1 MSRLT
6 VNYFYN
12 AALTVSSYAINLILF
27 PYVARV
33 LGVDGLGQTGFVSDC
48 VHYFVIFA
56 VLGIATVGT
65 REIAACGD
73 NMEKRSAVFSS
84 LTSLLMITTGIVL
97 TVYLLSCFFL
107 PRFCQNQEL
116 FLIGTAMLLSQSFVI
131 EWFFQGIEN
140 FRYITIRAL
149 AIKLLYVVAVFL
161 FVKSKGD
168 VVMYFALTAL
178 MLLSN
183 TVVNLWCSR
192 RYVRFSFRL
201 ASIGKFLKP
210 VLLVGAYAVM
220 VSMYTSFTAIF
231 LGFVADDAEQG
242 AYQAAKKLLYLILGA
257 FTAFTAVMFPRISS
271 LLAEEKHDE
280 YNNKIAHS
288 FELVFAVAI
297 PIVIYVEVFAV
308 DIIRILSGPEFGSAV
323 LPLRIVMP
331 VLLLSAMAQIWIM
344 QVLFPMRKDWVVL
357 TGSVIGAICAICL
370 CLLLIRPYGAVG
382 TAIALLLSEVLAN
395 SFGLVY
401 ALSKGLLR
409 FPLSLFARSLLYCL
423 PYLVLCLAVYFA
435 CPVLWLRLVLSLFL
449 CACWFVINHFVINRN
464 SFIARQGLGLLKH
477 YHF

>member
-357 TGSVIGAICAICL
+357 VGSIIGAVSGVVL
-370 CLLLIRPYGAVG
+370 SVLLIRPYGAEG
-382 TAIALLLSEVLAN
+382 TAWVLLLSEIIGNV
-395 SFGLVY
+395 FGFTY
-401 ALSKGLLR
+401 ALVKGLFR
-409 FPLSLFARSLLYCL
+409 FPFRVLGKSLLSSVPYLLLCLLVNWTIGNMWLRIGLSLLLCG
-423 PYLVLCLAVYFA
+423 V
-435 CPVLWLRLVLSLFL
+435 WFL
-449 CACWFVINHFVINRN
+449 TCHFVVLKE
-464 SFIARQGLGLLKH
+464 SFISVQFRSILSRSRS
-477 YHF
+477 

>member
-48 VHYFVIFA
+48 AHYFSIFA
-56 VLGIATVGT
+56 ILGIATVGV
-65 REIAACGD
+65 REIAACGND
-73 NMEKRSAVFSS
+73 VEKRSKVFSS
-84 LTSLLMITTGIVL
+84 LLSLLMITTGIVMA
-97 TVYLLSCFFL
+97 VYILCCFFL
-107 PRFCQNQEL
+107 PRFLQNQQL
-116 FLIGTAMLLSQSFVI
+116 FFIGSITLLSTAFII

-140 FRYITIRAL
+140 FKYITIRSL
-149 AIKLLYVVAVFL
+149 IIKLLYTLSVFI
-161 FVKSKGD
+161 FVRSKND
-168 VVMYFALTAL
+168 VVLYFALTASMAL
-178 MLLSN
+178 AN
-183 TVVNLWCSR
+183 TCVNLLYSR
-192 RYVRFSFRL
+192 HFAHFSFRDVNIR
-201 ASIGKFLKP
+201 AFLRP
-210 VLLVGAYAVM
+210 VLTLGVYGLM
-220 VSMYTSFTAIF
+220 VAMYTYFTGIY
-231 LGFVADDAEQG
+231 LGFVADDAEVG

-257 FTAFTAVMFPRISS
+257 FTAFAVVMFPRASA
-271 LLAEEKHDE
+271 LLSKDNLEE
-280 YNNKIAHS
+280 YNVKISQS
-288 FELVFAVAI
+288 FELVFSTAI
-297 PIVIYVEVFAV
+297 PIVIFCEVFAS
-308 DIIRILSGPEFGSAV
+308 DIIRILSGPEFGAA
-323 LPLRIVMP
+323 VMP
-331 VLLLSAMAQIWIM
+331 MRILMPILFLSAMAQIWVM